1 MKNKYL
7 NILAAL
13 MISNL
18 VCVPFA
24 LAMSSQNYEITQDS
38 INFAGSDDGKSTN
51 YTLQDT
57 AGEVGSGPMDSE
69 SYSIEGGFRQND
81 NESPYLSFNVA
92 AASQSSKVAYT
103 AFASTTVTLS
113 SAPIV
118 VAGDYIA
125 VTENEGIG
133 QKVAVGKV
141 YQVAGNTVTV
151 DFWSGDFATMSSSP
165 VGIDDYAYK
174 LSGNTLD
181 LGVLSSVQVNTGLS
195 FYDVTTSAKN
205 GYTVSLYGN
214 QSFQTS
220 AGASLSNVSDGAVSV
235 GAGEYGIRT
244 TGDDISTSTSDM
256 AVLTTPM
263 VIASS
268 SIRSELK
275 RSATIYKASGNN
287 FLMAGRYAQG
297 VVYIATLNF

>member
-1 MKNKYL
+1 MQKALKTIIYFLLLL
-7 NILAAL
+7 NLASGL
-13 MISNL
+13 T
-18 VCVPFA
+18 VF
-24 LAMSSQNYEITQDS
+24 AMSSQNYEITQDS
-38 INFAGSDDGKSTN
+38 INFAGSDDGKSAN
-51 YTLQDT
+51 YKLQDT

-81 NESPYLSFNVA
+81 SESPYLSFNVA
-92 AASQSSKVAYT
+92 AASQASKISYT
-103 AFASTTVTLS
+103 GFASTSVTLS
-113 SAPIV
+113 SAPVV

-125 VTENEGIG
+125 VTENEGVA
-133 QKVAVGKV
+133 QKVSIGKV
-141 YQVAGNTVTV
+141 VQVSGNLVEV
-151 DFWSGDFATMSSSP
+151 DFWSGDYASMSSSP
-165 VGIDDYAYK
+165 VGIDDFAYK

-181 LGVLSSVQVNTGLS
+181 LGVLSSVQINTGLS

-214 QSFQTS
+214 QAFQTS
-220 AGASLSNVSDGAVSV
+220 AGASLANVSDGAVSV
-235 GAGEYGIRT
+235 GAGEYGVRT

-256 AVLTTPM
+256 PVLTTPT

-275 RSATIYKASGNN
+275 RSASIYKASGNN
-287 FLMAGRYAQG
+287 FLMAGRYTQG

>member
-1 MKNKYL
+1 M
-7 NILAAL
+7 
-13 MISNL
+13 SL
-18 VCVPFA
+18 VCGLPVF
-24 LAMSSQNYEITQDS
+24 AMSSQNYEITQDS
-38 INFAGSDDGKSTN
+38 INFAGSDDGKSAN
-51 YTLQDT
+51 YKLQDT

-92 AASQSSKVAYT
+92 AASQGSKIAYT
-103 AFASTTVTLS
+103 AFASSSVTLS
-113 SAPIV
+113 SVPAV
-118 VAGDYIA
+118 SAGDYIA
-125 VTENEGIG
+125 VTENEGIS

-141 YQVAGNTVTV
+141 ESVAGNVVSV
-151 DFWSGDFATMSSSP
+151 DFWSGDYAVMSAVP
-165 VGIDDYAYK
+165 AGIDDYAYK
-174 LSGNTLD
+174 MSGNTLD

-195 FYDVTTSAKN
+195 LYDVTTSARN
-205 GYTVSLYGN
+205 GYTVSLYSS
-214 QSFQTS
+214 QAFQTS
-220 AGASLSNVSDGAVSV
+220 AGASLTNVGDGAVSV

-244 TGDDISTSTSDM
+244 TGDDVSTSTTDM
-256 AVLTTPM
+256 PVLATPT

-287 FLMAGRYAQG
+287 FLMAGRYTQG